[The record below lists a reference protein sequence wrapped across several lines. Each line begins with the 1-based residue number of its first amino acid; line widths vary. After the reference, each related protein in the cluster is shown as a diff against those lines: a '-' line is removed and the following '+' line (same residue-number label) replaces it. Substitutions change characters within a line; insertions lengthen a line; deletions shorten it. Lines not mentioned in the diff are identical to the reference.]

1 MSRYHGLNETELVLL
16 LKKGDE
22 NALRPLYDMHVV
34 QLHHFIIRT
43 AKSKQLAEDVVHD
56 VFVKIWEKRAQI
68 DSTQPFKT
76 YLYSIAKNHL
86 LNLLKRA
93 RHEHSILEEIRKYAI
108 PIENTTD
115 WQIEFTEGNA
125 VLNEAMEKLPEQCRQ
140 VFIRC
145 KIQGLSYREAAAE
158 LGITEGT
165 VNAQMVKALRII
177 REYISFKNAI
187 LLVIAYLSGHH

>member
-16 LKKGDE
+16 LKEGDE